1 VSRVV
6 VAMSGGVD
14 SSVAALLVR
23 DRGDEAVGITM
34 QLHDRRDPVLSG
46 GEPGA
51 NRCCGPRDALD
62 ARAAAARLG
71 LPFYVVNFEREFAR
85 DVLAPFAAAYRAGRT
100 PVPCADCN
108 RGPKFRHLLERAA
121 ACGAARLATG
131 HYARI
136 DVDPASG
143 RRRLRRAV
151 DLRRDQ
157 TYFLHDLTQEQL
169 ARVEFPIGGW
179 TKPEVRAAA
188 EAAGLP
194 NAAKPDSQDLCF
206 VGGGAT
212 YLDIVRRAGGDAGP
226 AGEIVDTGGRRLG
239 RHDGL
244 AAFTIGQRRG
254 LGVASA
260 HPLYVVDLDPGSGR
274 VTVGEEGEQYR
285 RDLVATGMTWVSI
298 APPGGPVPATARI
311 RSTHAGAACVAA
323 PLGGGAWQVR
333 FDEPQ
338 RAITPGQ
345 AVVLYD
351 GDVVLGGGTIAR
363 LAPSGAV
370 FDTLPNAMLESPLGG
385 RA

>member
-1 VSRVV
+1 MSRVA

-23 DRGDEAVGITM
+23 DRGDEAVGLTM
-34 QLHDRRDPVLSG
+34 QLHDRRDT
-46 GEPGA
+46 GA
-51 NRCCGPRDALD
+51 AAPAVRCCGPRDALD

-71 LPFYVVNFEREFAR
+71 IPFYVVNFEGAFA
-85 DVLAPFAAAYRAGRT
+85 DEVLAPFTAAYRAGRT

-108 RGPKFRHLLERAA
+108 RGPKFRHLLERAMTL
-121 ACGAARLATG
+121 GAGRLATG

-136 DVDPASG
+136 DVDPATG
-143 RRRLRRAV
+143 RSRLLRAV
-151 DLRRDQ
+151 DRRRDQ
-157 TYFLHDLTQEQL
+157 SYFLFDLTQEQL
-169 ARVEFPIGGW
+169 ARVEFPIGDR
-179 TKPEVRAAA
+179 TKPDVRAAA
-188 EAAGLP
+188 DAAGLP

-206 VGGGAT
+206 VGDGMT

-239 RHDGL
+239 RHEGI

-260 HPLYVVDLDPGSGR
+260 HPLYVVDLDPETGR
-274 VTVGEEGEQYR
+274 VTVGEEQEQYR
-285 RDLVATGMTWVSI
+285 RDLVATGFSWVSI
-298 APPGGPVPATARI
+298 GAPTARRRAFARI
-311 RSTHAGAACVAA
+311 RSTHAGAACEVA
-323 PLGGGAWQVR
+323 PRGGGAWEIL
-333 FDEPQ
+333 FDEAQ

-351 GDVVLGGGTIAR
+351 DEVVLGGGTIAR
-363 LAPSGAV
+363 SAPYGAA
-370 FDTLPNAMLESPLGG
+370 FDSLQNAMLESRLGG

>member
-1 VSRVV
+1 MRRVA

-23 DRGDEAVGITM
+23 DRGEEAFGLTM
-34 QLHDRRDPVLSG
+34 QLHDRREADGDRQAVPAV
-46 GEPGA
+46 
-51 NRCCGPRDALD
+51 RCCGPRDALD

-71 LPFYVVNFEREFAR
+71 IPFYVVDFERLFAEE
-85 DVLAPFAAAYRAGRT
+85 VLAPFAEAYRAGRT

-108 RGPKFRHLLERAA
+108 RGPKFRHLLDRALSL
-121 ACGAARLATG
+121 GAGRLATG

-136 DVDPASG
+136 EVDPSTG
-143 RRRLRRAV
+143 RRRLLRAV
-151 DLRRDQ
+151 DRRRDQ
-157 TYFLHDLTQEQL
+157 SYFLFDLTRDQL
-169 ARVEFPIGGW
+169 DRVEFPIGER
-179 TKPEVRAAA
+179 TKTEVRAAA

-212 YLDIVRRAGGDAGP
+212 YLDVVRRAGGDAGP

-244 AAFTIGQRRG
+244 AGFTIGQRRG
-254 LGVASA
+254 LGVASS
-260 HPLYVVDLDPGSGR
+260 HPLYVVDLDPESGR
-274 VTVGEEGEQYR
+274 VTVGEEREQYR
-285 RDLVATGMTWVSI
+285 ADLVATGFSWTAI
-298 APPGGPVPATARI
+298 DPPVEPRRAFGRI
-311 RSTHAGAACVAA
+311 RSTHAGAPCEVA
-323 PLGGGAWQVR
+323 PLGGGTWRIR

-363 LAPSGAV
+363 AAPPRAA
-370 FDTLPNAMLESPLGG
+370 FDSLPNAMLESRLGG

>member
-1 VSRVV
+1 MTRIA

-14 SSVAALLVR
+14 SSVAALCVR
-23 DRGDEAVGITM
+23 DRGDEAIGLTM
-34 QLHDRRDPVLSG
+34 QLHDRRDAGSST
-46 GEPGA
+46 GA
-51 NRCCGPRDALD
+51 PAVRCCGPRDTLD

-71 LPFYVVNFEREFAR
+71 IPFYVVNFESEFAAE
-85 DVLAPFAAAYRAGRT
+85 VLRPFADAYRAGRT

-108 RGPKFRHLLERAA
+108 RGPKFRHLLDRAA
-121 ACGAARLATG
+121 SLGAERLATG

-136 DVDPASG
+136 DVDPRTG
-143 RRRLRRAV
+143 RRRLLRSN

-157 TYFLHDLTQEQL
+157 SYFLFDLTPEQL
-169 ARVEFPIGGW
+169 ARIEFPIGAR
-179 TKPEVRAAA
+179 TKEEVRAAA
-188 EAAGLP
+188 VAAGLP

-206 VGGGAT
+206 VGDGMT
-212 YLDIVRRAGGDAGP
+212 YLDVVRRAGGDAGP

-254 LGVASA
+254 LGVASE
-260 HPLYVVDLDPGSGR
+260 HPLYVVDLDPDSGR

-285 RDLVATGMTWVSI
+285 RDLVATGMAWASI
-298 APPGGPVPATARI
+298 AAPAAPRRAVARI
-311 RSTHAGAACVAA
+311 RSTHPGAACEVAPRGDGTFA
-323 PLGGGAWQVR
+323 VR

-351 GDVVLGGGTIAR
+351 GDVVLGGGTIVR
-363 LAPSGAV
+363 SAPSGAA
-370 FDTLPNAMLESPLGG
+370 FDSVPNAMLESRLGG